1 MTSSAEQVTI
11 GLRPPQ
17 HKQHSITPMGRKIS
31 MKDLEAKFQRECDDL
46 LVSIELNDPN
56 QIDSKGTLR
65 AANDQM
71 SRA

>member
-1 MTSSAEQVTI
+1 
-11 GLRPPQ
+11 
-17 HKQHSITPMGRKIS
+17 MGRKIS

-56 QIDSKGTLR
+56 QVDSKGTLR